1 MTEKVR
7 AATVYLVFA
16 LYALI
21 LYSLLRP
28 GGNGQLGVANWGLS
42 LAGLATT

>member
-1 MTEKVR
+1 MTGKVKT
-7 AATVYLVFA
+7 ATAYLVFA
-16 LYALI
+16 LYVVI

-42 LAGLATT
+42 LAGLAVS